1 MQISANTWRSKRRE
15 NGKSLKINPEIQP
28 FYTET
33 QSLPNRFWINF
44 KPLQSLDVRI
54 CSFHSTFHRFWQAR
68 LEKEK
73 EAQAEMRKVDAKEK
87 DIRKANASAVP
98 RWESF
103 WNGREKK
110 TGTKTET

>member
-33 QSLPNRFWINF
+33 KSLPNRIWINF

-103 WNGREKK
+103 WNGREKIS
-110 TGTKTET
+110 TKTAT